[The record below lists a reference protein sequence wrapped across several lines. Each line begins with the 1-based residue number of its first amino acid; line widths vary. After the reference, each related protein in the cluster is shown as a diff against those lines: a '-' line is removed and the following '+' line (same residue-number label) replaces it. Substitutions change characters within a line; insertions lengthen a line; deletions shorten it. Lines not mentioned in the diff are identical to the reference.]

1 MNRIADLRACFPS
14 VQTCVH
20 LNHAGT
26 SPIPRPAAEAVLAVT
41 DELMSDDSFVAF
53 KNHEKRQTELRAAF
67 GRMLH
72 VAPAALAFVRNTSHG
87 LSIAADALPL
97 SPGDNVVVPP
107 LEYPANV
114 YPWMAQKKRGV
125 ETRIAPVR
133 DADTGLIAEEDLMA
147 ACDER
152 TRVLSVSWVQW
163 GTGQR
168 LDLGRL
174 GAFCRQRNIVFVAD
188 IVQGLGALDCDLGS
202 LPVDIAAAGCH
213 KWLLAPAGI
222 GVLYVRP
229 GLLPDLLPTNIGWNS
244 VTDALKWENIHFD
257 LKNDSSRFEE
267 GTPNILGTAGLL
279 ASVRLLESAGFEAVE
294 RHVLEMADRL
304 RNGLRARGYRVIS
317 PDEAGRRSG
326 IVAFR
331 HPRFANEDVLSVL
344 SVARVRA
351 VVRCGKV
358 RFSPHVE
365 NHASDVERALAALPV

>member
-1 MNRIADLRACFPS
+1 MNLADLRALFPS
-14 VQTCVH
+14 VSSCVH

-26 SPIPRPAAEAVLAVT
+26 APIPRPAGDAVRTVL
-41 DELMSDDSFVAF
+41 DELMSDDSFLAF
-53 KNHEKRQTELRAAF
+53 KNHEKRQTDLRAAF
-67 GRMLH
+67 GRMLN
-72 VAPAALAFVRNTSHG
+72 VPPAALAFVKNTSHG
-87 LSIAADALPL
+87 LSIAADARPL
-97 SPGDNVVVPP
+97 APGDNVVVPP

-133 DADTGLIAEEDLMA
+133 DAATGRIAEEDLMA

-168 LDLGRL
+168 FDLARL
-174 GAFCRQRNIVFVAD
+174 GAFCRERGIVFVAD
-188 IVQGLGALDCDLGS
+188 VVQGLGALRLDLGG

-213 KWLLAPAGI
+213 KWLLAPAGV

-229 GLLPDLLPTNIGWNS
+229 GLLPDLLPTNVGWNS
-244 VTDALKWENIHFD
+244 VTNALKWENIHFD

-279 ASVRLLESAGFEAVE
+279 ASVRLLEAAGFATVE
-294 RHVLEMADRL
+294 RHVLDLTERL
-304 RNGLRARGYRVIS
+304 RDGLHARDYRVIS
-317 PDEAGRRSG
+317 PEEAERRSG

-331 HPRFANEDVLSVL
+331 HPHLSNEDVLHAL
-344 SVARVRA
+344 GAKTVRA
-351 VVRCGKV
+351 AVRGGNV

-365 NHASDVERALAALPV
+365 NDAFDVERDLAALPV